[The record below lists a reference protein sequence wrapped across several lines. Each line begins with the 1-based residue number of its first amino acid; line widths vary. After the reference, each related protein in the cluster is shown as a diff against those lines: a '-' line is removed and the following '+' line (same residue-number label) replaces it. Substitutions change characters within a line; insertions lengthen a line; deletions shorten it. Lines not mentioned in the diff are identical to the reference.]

1 MAIGDVAVFD
11 QFKED
16 LGAKL
21 HDLNTDDM
29 YYCLNTAALSPTE
42 ALSDPR
48 YGTGGGTNLTTTEVS
63 GGNVTAGGSNLAP
76 TDAWTR
82 AGATVTFDLN
92 DVSITQ
98 AGANPTNA
106 RWLVVY
112 NFTDTGKRAPLYLD
126 LGADVDLSAGDFTVT
141 WNVSGVFTLA

>member
-1 MAIGDVAVFD
+1 MAIGDVAVYD

-16 LGAKL
+16 VGGKL

-29 YYCLNTAALSPTE
+29 YYCLNSSTLTPTE

-63 GGNVTAGGSNLAP
+63 GGNVTAGGSNIAP
-76 TDAWTR
+76 ADAWTR
-82 AGATVTFDLN
+82 SGATCTFDLN
-92 DVSITQ
+92 DISITQ
-98 AGANPTNA
+98 NGTNPTNA
-106 RWLVVY
+106 RWLNVY
-112 NFTDTGKRAPLYLD
+112 NFTDTGKRAPLFLD

-141 WNVSGVFTLA
+141 WNASGVFTLA